1 MILRITKKGA
11 VPVLHL
17 ALKIV
22 HNVVR
27 EIQGGLRPPCTPPL
41 LRLHSPCHTRP
52 CLKLCVMCSEQF
64 RGAAFLLNCSVQ
76 PFLSHSGLCNLQ
88 RIAALKW
95 VDNSGGLAH
104 PLHPPSLAPELHT
117 VVQSHHLW
125 MGCCF
130 LCLLSA
136 IARLRL
142 LLQVLCQV
150 LDAGPLP
157 GPRSP
162 VLPSAVKLLPSLSAL
177 LLQTLLAC
185 WDRSAFY
192 HTQ

>member
-1 MILRITKKGA
+1 MT
-11 VPVLHL
+11 
-17 ALKIV
+17 
-22 HNVVR
+22 
-27 EIQGGLRPPCTPPL
+27 IQGGLRPPCTPPL
-41 LRLHSPCHTRP
+41 LRLHSPCHTIL

-104 PLHPPSLAPELHT
+104 SLHPPSLAPELHT

-125 MGCCF
+125 LGCCF
-130 LCLLSA
+130 LCLLSV
-136 IARLRL
+136 IAKL
-142 LLQVLCQV
+142 LLLSAV
-150 LDAGPLP
+150 
-157 GPRSP
+157 
-162 VLPSAVKLLPSLSAL
+162 PSAGRGSFPRPSLACPLECCEAAAVSAL
-177 LLQTLLAC
+177 LLQALLAC

-192 HTQ
+192 CSTTPLLKG

>member
-1 MILRITKKGA
+1 
-11 VPVLHL
+11 
-17 ALKIV
+17 
-22 HNVVR
+22 
-27 EIQGGLRPPCTPPL
+27 
-41 LRLHSPCHTRP
+41 
-52 CLKLCVMCSEQF
+52 MCSEQF

-95 VDNSGGLAH
+95 VDYSGGLAH

-117 VVQSHHLW
+117 VVQSHHLCL
-125 MGCCF
+125 GCCF

-150 LDAGPLP
+150 LDTGPLP
-157 GPRSP
+157 GPRSS
-162 VLPSAVKLLPSLSAL
+162 VLPSALLLPASVLGSVGFLPHSITPLRRRARNMMGNIL
-177 LLQTLLAC
+177 V
-185 WDRSAFY
+185 Y
-192 HTQ
+192 EEYTQLYPGGTVTRDLFGVARGGGLNGF